1 MTKLK
6 KVGFKKVIKNVDSK
20 IFGGLIPKLKNR
32 IIGDKLVG
40 ISLDVSGKC
49 NLKCE
54 MCSLEKYYKD
64 KGVMT
69 TETFDRLRGAF
80 SKFSAIEL
88 QCNAEP
94 LLNPN
99 TVAIARAIKKENPLI
114 DLSFVTNGT
123 LLTESIAK
131 SLLEAKIDKIRV
143 SVDGS
148 RDVLYESIRKGANYK
163 IVTENIA
170 KLINLRNKGD
180 YKTEVGIITVATKH
194 NIDDLANILD
204 LAHNLGAD
212 SFTVNGLEPYNEQ
225 MKDSVLYNDG
235 DPDPAIQAI
244 FNKVKEKASIYN
256 MALSLPSLRIMPYD
270 KCVLNSC
277 LIQANGDVSP
287 CASLSYQRPYYYFN
301 ELLQHPQISFGN
313 INNEDIFNIWNSA
326 KYKKFRRQL
335 RDGDLPV
342 YCQKC
347 LFKNG
352 VICPL
357 G

>member
-1 MTKLK
+1 MAESRKANLK
-6 KVGFKKVIKNVDSK
+6 KIIKNVDSK
-20 IFGGLIPKLKNR
+20 VFGGLIPKFKNKV
-32 IIGDKLVG
+32 IGDKLAG

-69 TETFDRLRGAF
+69 METFNCLRSAF
-80 SKFSAIEL
+80 SKFSAVEL

-99 TVAIARAIKKENPLI
+99 TVAIAQAIKEENPAI
-114 DLSFVTNGT
+114 NLSFVTNGT
-123 LLTESIAK
+123 LLTENIIN
-131 SLLEAKIDKIRV
+131 SLLRAKINKIRV

-148 RDVLYESIRKGANYK
+148 SDTLYESIRKGSNYK
-163 IVTENIA
+163 IVMANIA
-170 KLINLRNKGD
+170 KMVALRNKGD
-180 YKTEVGIITVATKH
+180 YKTEIGIITVATKH
-194 NIDDLANILD
+194 NIDDLVNILD
-204 LAHNLGAD
+204 LAHNLGTD

-225 MKDSVLYNDG
+225 MKDSVLYNNG
-235 DPDPAIQAI
+235 DPDSAVREV
-244 FNKVKEKASIYN
+244 FNKVKEKAAIYN
-256 MALSLPSLRIMPYD
+256 MALSLPGLQIMPYD
-270 KCVLNSC
+270 NCILNSC
-277 LIQANGDVSP
+277 LIHANGDVSP

-301 ELLQHPQISFGN
+301 ELLQHPRISFGN
-313 INNEDIFNIWNSA
+313 INNESIFDIWN
-326 KYKKFRRQL
+326 KTEYKKFRRQL
-335 RDGDLPV
+335 RDGDFPV
-342 YCQKC
+342 YCRKC